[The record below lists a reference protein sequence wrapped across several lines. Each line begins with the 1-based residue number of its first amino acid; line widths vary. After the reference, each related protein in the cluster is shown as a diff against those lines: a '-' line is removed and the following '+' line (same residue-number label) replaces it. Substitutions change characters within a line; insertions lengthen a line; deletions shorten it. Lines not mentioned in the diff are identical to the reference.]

1 MSEQAEEPIYRSR
14 PGADA
19 LAPATAENADEIAPG
34 IWCSPGLSNAYLL
47 TTPDGRVVINTGMG
61 FESQVHR
68 ANFDAVD
75 SSPVRY
81 IIVTQGHYDHVGGLD
96 TMRDPGTQVV
106 AQANWR
112 QWRDDNE
119 RLMTYRA
126 GNSAFAFSD
135 RLAHGIAAIQQR
147 FGKRLPAQAA
157 PTADIEVD
165 DTLVLT
171 VGGRTIELLATP
183 GGETTDSMVV
193 WLPEQQICLCGN
205 TFGPVFGH
213 IPNLVTMRGDRYRDA
228 LTGIAT
234 IERVRELR
242 PQVLITGHF
251 EPITGARRIHD
262 ELTRL
267 RDALA
272 YIHDRTVEGMNKGTD
287 VHTLMREITLPPELD
302 VGEGYGKVAWD
313 VRAIWENYSG
323 WFHHRS
329 TTELYDVAPDDLSAD
344 FVDLAGADRVVARA
358 EQQVAA
364 GRPVHAI
371 HLAEAVIH
379 ADPGHAGA
387 QAVLRAAHEDLLAAS
402 TNFWESAWLTKK
414 IGDYS

>member
-1 MSEQAEEPIYRSR
+1 MTEHTDDPIYRSR

-19 LAPATAENADEIAPG
+19 LAPAAAERAEEIAPG

-47 TTPDGRVVINTGMG
+47 TTTDGRVVVNTGMG

-75 SSPVRY
+75 SSPIRY

-96 TMRDPGTQVV
+96 TMRDPGTQVI

-119 RLMTYRA
+119 RLMSYRA

-165 DTLVLT
+165 DTLVLS

-193 WLPEQQICLCGN
+193 WLPDQQICLCGN
-205 TFGPVFGH
+205 TFGPIFGH

-228 LTGIAT
+228 LTAIAT
-234 IERVRELR
+234 IERVRDLR
-242 PQVLITGHF
+242 PEVLITGHF
-251 EPITGARRIHD
+251 EPITGSRAHPRRADPPARRA
-262 ELTRL
+262 RL
-267 RDALA
+267 HPRPNRRRHECRHGRPHADAGD
-272 YIHDRTVEGMNKGTD
+272 H
-287 VHTLMREITLPPELD
+287 
-302 VGEGYGKVAWD
+302 
-313 VRAIWENYSG
+313 
-323 WFHHRS
+323 
-329 TTELYDVAPDDLSAD
+329 
-344 FVDLAGADRVVARA
+344 
-358 EQQVAA
+358 VAA
-364 GRPVHAI
+364 RTRRRRGLRQGVLGR
-371 HLAEAVIH
+371 
-379 ADPGHAGA
+379 AGDLGEL
-387 QAVLRAAHEDLLAAS
+387 LRLVSPPLHH
-402 TNFWESAWLTKK
+402 
-414 IGDYS
+414 